1 MRSIFAACVGL
12 VVNASAFGQ
21 VPPSY
26 QLWEFGTMPRPAFK
40 MVLLGVPVV
49 QEELKLTAA
58 QKQGME
64 ETRTRLMAKAQ
75 EAIRGITDRAK
86 MQATREAMFKE
97 LMPAIL
103 ANLEPG
109 QRDRL
114 DQIQL
119 QSQGPFAFNRSR
131 NPQLVLEGPGLAERL
146 KLSDDQIERIKA
158 IAEEGEQ
165 EIGRAAT
172 VPIVLDSKAGRRPPS
187 RSASWSRRPNSRR
200 PRAKARADAR
210 KAWASVIQR
219 IEQVLTEPQRKAYR
233 EMLGLPFDLSK
244 IRFSDDETAEDA
256 EMVAGGLN
264 VGGGGGEAA
273 SGPTRTSTPRSP
285 VRRTRQ
291 STRGSSSTRPTTT
304 STRPTGGTSRSP
316 R

>member
-49 QEELKLTAA
+49 QEELKLTAR

-75 EAIRGITDRAK
+75 EAIRGITDREK

-119 QSQGPFAFNRSR
+119 QSQGPFAFNRSG

-146 KLSDDQIERIKA
+146 KLSDDQIERIKG

-165 EIGRAAT
+165 EIGKTAT
-172 VPIVLDSKAGRRPPS
+172 VPIVLDSKAGRRLPS
-187 RSASWSRRPNSRR
+187 RSATWLRRPNSRR
-200 PRAKARADAR
+200 PRPR
-210 KAWASVIQR
+210 
-219 IEQVLTEPQRKAYR
+219 L
-233 EMLGLPFDLSK
+233 
-244 IRFSDDETAEDA
+244 
-256 EMVAGGLN
+256 
-264 VGGGGGEAA
+264 
-273 SGPTRTSTPRSP
+273 GPTPA
-285 VRRTRQ
+285 RR
-291 STRGSSSTRPTTT
+291 GP
-304 STRPTGGTSRSP
+304 P
-316 R
+316 